1 MSSDK
6 QQGNKNFLNTQLQ
19 NSLLGSVQNGQGYSD
34 TNRFMPTNIEQLQSH
49 LTKKFLECD
58 SNNILNS
65 GKLIFASFFV
75 WLCNGIWNIVRGI
88 EKLKMN
94 LKGAT
99 AMVYLSRKLGHFI
112 LHPMYPPND
121 RVQFCKLGMK
131 CPKRTFVGFRIWFM
145 KVSFMKHVQF

>member
-65 GKLIFASFFV
+65 GKSFFASFFV
-75 WLCNGIWNIVRGI
+75 WLCNGI
-88 EKLKMN
+88 
-94 LKGAT
+94 
-99 AMVYLSRKLGHFI
+99 
-112 LHPMYPPND
+112 
-121 RVQFCKLGMK
+121 
-131 CPKRTFVGFRIWFM
+131 
-145 KVSFMKHVQF
+145 